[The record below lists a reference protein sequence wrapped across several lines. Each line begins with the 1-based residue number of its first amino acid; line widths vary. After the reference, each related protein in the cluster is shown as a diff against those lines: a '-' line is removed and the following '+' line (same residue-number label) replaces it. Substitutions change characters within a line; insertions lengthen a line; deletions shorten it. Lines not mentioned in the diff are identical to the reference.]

1 MSTKLAIII
10 PAYKDVFLFKTLES
24 IAKQTDKNFN
34 LYICND
40 NSPYNID
47 RVLNVFSRKYQIP
60 YKYIK
65 FRENLGGK
73 DLVAHWNRC
82 IEQIEDEE
90 WIWLF
95 SDDDMFENKCVEI
108 VNKAIC
114 TNISEDVIHLN
125 ISIIDKY
132 DRLYRECNPYK
143 SHLSSGEFFE
153 KLYSG
158 KIDARM
164 PEFVFRRKV
173 LEDKGKF
180 VSFDLAWRSDNAT
193 IINCGYPNGIKTLS
207 DIGTKVLWRYSD
219 DNISAKYDDDMS
231 SRKDKSTVNFFNWL
245 DEFDKK
251 NDILSI
257 SKYMMIKFI
266 VTSLLKLK
274 KTYNLK
280 QIWNI
285 SKEFN
290 YVKSFTDNI
299 LFIVWVYIFHL
310 KRLIK

>member
-1 MSTKLAIII
+1 MPSKLAIII

-24 IAKQTDKNFN
+24 IAEQTDKNFT

-40 NSPYNID
+40 NSPYDIEK
-47 RVLNVFSRKYQIP
+47 VLNIFSDKYHIP
-60 YKYIK
+60 YKYVK
-65 FRENLGGK
+65 FRENFGGK

-82 IEQIEDEE
+82 IEQIENEE

-95 SDDDMFENKCVEI
+95 SDDDLLEKRCVEV

-114 TNISEDVIHLN
+114 ANISEDVIHLN

-132 DRLYRECNPYK
+132 EHIYRKCKPYR
-143 SHLSSGEFFE
+143 SHLSSGEFFDE
-153 KLYSG
+153 LYSG

-164 PEFVFRRKV
+164 PEFVFRRRI
-173 LEDKGKF
+173 LENKGGF
-180 VSFDLAWRSDNAT
+180 VRFDLAWRSDNAT
-193 IINCGYPNGIKTLS
+193 IINCGYPNGIKTVS
-207 DIGTKVLWRYSD
+207 DVDANVLWRYSD
-219 DNISAKYDDDMS
+219 DNISAQYDDDMS
-231 SRKDKSTVNFFNWL
+231 NRKDKSTIDFFNWL
-245 DEFDKK
+245 DEFNEK

-257 SKYMMIKFI
+257 SKYMMIKFMA
-266 VTSLLKLK
+266 TSLLKLK

-285 SKEFN
+285 SKKFN
-290 YVKSFTDNI
+290 YVKSFTGNI
-299 LFIVWVYIFHL
+299 LFVVYVYIFHL